1 MTMKAKTIFL
11 AMLAA
16 VLFAGCSPKTIPYP
30 VERVRYE
37 RVEADTAKFMALIN
51 SLREQMTQKESRIE
65 SLIHKESDKE
75 TIVLNDKGDTVSHN
89 RNHNVYIH
97 LTEKER
103 QEYER
108 IIKSCRDSIGMLT
121 ERLASVKADSIPVP
135 YPVERK
141 LSSWEKTKMDFGG
154 MAMGGVAALA
164 LVASVLIAW
173 LVKVKRRR

>member
-37 RVEADTAKFMALIN
+37 RMEADTAKFMALIN
-51 SLREQMTQKESRIE
+51 SLREQVTQKESRIE

-121 ERLASVKADSIPVP
+121 ERLASVKVDSIPVP
-135 YPVERK
+135 YPVERP
-141 LSSWEKTKMDFGG
+141 LSQWERTKMELGGWAFGG
-154 MAMGGVAALA
+154 LVVAAIA
-164 LVASVLIAW
+164 VLW
-173 LVKVKRRR
+173 LVYKKRRR